1 VVLED
6 FPRLVSKFKKFVIG
20 LSGGQDSVAVLH
32 LLSSLRLSKREGC
45 NFSIEAI
52 HVNHRLQKDA
62 IIFQEFCQSLCSK
75 LQINLHIKCI
85 PDDEQEKKKLGI
97 EAFARKHRYVAF
109 SELLTCED
117 CLVLGHHAEDQVET
131 FLLQWIRGSGING
144 LSCMARFSEKT
155 VKGRKFAVWRPF
167 LHLSKD
173 SIKKYLEDRE
183 LDWVEDQT
191 NLSYQYDRNRIRNDV
206 IPNILAVRE
215 GGMKGMLRSIEN
227 INRSKWVID
236 LKMTELFRSVVSS
249 NFDLLMQN
257 ECLNVTVN
265 GDRLLKEPDSLVF
278 ELIRFWLRSA
288 GVMAPPSVRLSEF
301 VRQLRHSKPG
311 SFPQLTL
318 KGEGGSYKML
328 FYKGRL
334 WLEKK

>member
-1 VVLED
+1 MVLED

-32 LLSSLRLSKREGC
+32 LLSSLRLSNSEGC
-45 NFSIEAI
+45 NFLIEAI
-52 HVNHRLQKDA
+52 HVNHGLQKDA
-62 IIFQEFCQSLCSK
+62 ILFQEFCQSLCSK
-75 LQINLHIKCI
+75 LQINLHTKCI
-85 PDDEQEKKKLGI
+85 SDDEQEKKELGV

-155 VKGRKFAVWRPF
+155 VKGKKFAVWRPF
-167 LHLSKD
+167 LHLSKE
-173 SIKKYLEDRE
+173 SIKKYVKDNNLT
-183 LDWVEDQT
+183 WVDDLT
-191 NLSYQYDRNRIRNDV
+191 NSSYQYDRNRIRNV
-206 IPNILAVRE
+206 VLPNILSVRK

-227 INRSKWVID
+227 ISRAKWVID
-236 LKMTELFRSVVSS
+236 LKMMELFETVVHS
-249 NFDLLMQN
+249 NFDLLVQN
-257 ECLNVTVN
+257 ECLNVTVC
-265 GDRLLKEPDSLVF
+265 GDKLLKEPDSVVF

-288 GVMAPPSVRLSEF
+288 GVIAPPSARLGEF
-301 VRQLRHSKPG
+301 VRQLRHAEQGTRPELPVERESD
-311 SFPQLTL
+311 
-318 KGEGGSYKML
+318 SYKML

>member
-1 VVLED
+1 MVLED
-6 FPRLVSKFKKFVIG
+6 FPRLVSKFKKFFVG
-20 LSGGQDSVAVLH
+20 LSGGQDSVALLH
-32 LLSSLRLSKREGC
+32 LLSSLRLSNREGC

-52 HVNHRLQKDA
+52 HVNHGLQKDA
-62 IIFQEFCQSLCSK
+62 TIFQEFCHSLCSK
-75 LQINLHIKCI
+75 LEVNLHTKCI
-85 PDDEQEKKKLGI
+85 PDDEQEKKELGI

-109 SELLTCED
+109 SELVTCED

-173 SIKKYLEDRE
+173 CIKKYLEVQN
-183 LDWVEDQT
+183 LDWVDDVT
-191 NLSYQYDRNRIRNDV
+191 NFSFQYDRNRIRNDV
-206 IPNILAVRE
+206 LPGILSLRE

-227 INRSKWVID
+227 ISRAKWVID
-236 LKMTELFRSVVSS
+236 LKMMELFQSVVSS
-249 NFDLLMQN
+249 NLDLLMQN
-257 ECLNVTVN
+257 ECLNVTVS
-265 GDRLLKEPDSLVF
+265 GDRLLKEPDPLVF

-288 GVMAPPSVRLSEF
+288 GVKVPPSVRLSEF
-301 VRQLRHSKPG
+301 VRQLRHAEPG
-311 SFPQLTL
+311 SRPELAL
-318 KGEGGSYKML
+318 KGESDSYKML